1 MIIILMVKVVL
12 FGASGLLGWSIYQ
25 ELKRRGLVSFQYSQ
39 QPVSEKNCNS
49 FNSLDLTAD
58 ELVTRELF
66 DLWPDAIINCAAIS
80 SPDMVKKDPAH
91 AYKINVEAAQRLA
104 QISAHLGARF
114 IHVSSDMVFGGKEE
128 PYRST
133 DSPNPLSEY
142 GLQKLESE
150 KKVLS
155 SMDENVVVLRLTL
168 INGNSLRGNRSPHER
183 IFESI
188 RNESPLT
195 LFDDEFRQ
203 PCTADN
209 VASVVVELL
218 ERPNLNGLFHWAGS
232 EVITR
237 YELGRRILERFG
249 FSEDLILQGSLS
261 DSEGRVGKRPANLTL
276 ELSPLVGKIRTK
288 PQNISEQLEGLKVP
302 VNLYRLYRENAN
314 DPSKYILRV

>member
-1 MIIILMVKVVL
+1 VKVAL
-12 FGASGLLGWSIYQ
+12 FGASGLLGWSIHQ
-25 ELKRRGLVSFQYSQ
+25 ELQRRGLVSFQYSHQ
-39 QPVSEKNCNS
+39 KVPEKNGDS
-49 FNSLDLTAD
+49 FKSLDLTAD

-80 SPDMVKKDPAH
+80 SPDMVNKDPAH
-91 AYKINVEAAQRLA
+91 AYKINVEAAQKLA
-104 QISAHLGARF
+104 QISDHLGARF

-128 PYRST
+128 SYRST
-133 DSPNPLSEY
+133 DIPNPLSEY

-168 INGNSLRGNRSPHER
+168 INGNSFRGNRSPHER

-188 RNESPLT
+188 RNQSPLT
-195 LFDDEFRQ
+195 LFDDEYRQ
-203 PCTADN
+203 PCSADN

-249 FSEDLILQGSLS
+249 FSEHLILQGSLS
-261 DSEGRVGKRPANLTL
+261 ASEDRVGKRPANLVF

-288 PQNISEQLEGLKVP
+288 PQNISEQLQGLKVP
-302 VNLYRLYRENAN
+302 DDLYRWYRENAD

>member
-1 MIIILMVKVVL
+1 MKVAL

-39 QPVSEKNCNS
+39 QPVSEKNCDS
-49 FNSLDLTAD
+49 FKSLDLTAD

-80 SPDMVKKDPAH
+80 SPDMVKEDPAH
-91 AYKINVEAAQRLA
+91 AYKINVEAAQKLA
-104 QISAHLGARF
+104 QISDHLGARF
-114 IHVSSDMVFGGKEE
+114 IHISSDMVFGGKEE
-128 PYRST
+128 SYRST
-133 DSPNPLSEY
+133 DIPNPLSEY

-195 LFDDEFRQ
+195 LFDDEYRQ

-249 FSEDLILQGSLS
+249 FSEHLILQGSLS
-261 DSEGRVGKRPANLTL
+261 DSEDRVGKRPANLVF

-288 PQNISEQLEGLKVP
+288 PQNISEQLQGLKVP
-302 VNLYRLYRENAN
+302 DDLYRWYRENAD

>member
-1 MIIILMVKVVL
+1 MIIILLVKVAL

-49 FNSLDLTAD
+49 FNSLDLSAD

-91 AYKINVEAAQRLA
+91 AYKINVEAAQKLA

-133 DSPNPLSEY
+133 DIPNPLSEY

-150 KKVLS
+150 KS
-155 SMDENVVVLRLTL
+155 L
-168 INGNSLRGNRSPHER
+168 I
-183 IFESI
+183 
-188 RNESPLT
+188 
-195 LFDDEFRQ
+195 
-203 PCTADN
+203 
-209 VASVVVELL
+209 
-218 ERPNLNGLFHWAGS
+218 LNG
-232 EVITR
+232 
-237 YELGRRILERFG
+237 
-249 FSEDLILQGSLS
+249 
-261 DSEGRVGKRPANLTL
+261 
-276 ELSPLVGKIRTK
+276 
-288 PQNISEQLEGLKVP
+288 
-302 VNLYRLYRENAN
+302 
-314 DPSKYILRV
+314 

>member
-1 MIIILMVKVVL
+1 MKVAL

-25 ELKRRGLVSFQYSQ
+25 ELDRRGLISFQFSQ
-39 QPVSEKNCNS
+39 KQVAEKNCDS
-49 FNSLDLTAD
+49 FKTLDLTAD

-80 SPDMVKKDPAH
+80 SPDMVNKDPAH
-91 AYKINVEAAQRLA
+91 AYKINVEAAQKLA

-128 PYRST
+128 SYRST
-133 DSPNPLSEY
+133 DIPNPLSEY

-168 INGNSLRGNRSPHER
+168 INGNSFRGNRSPHER

-188 RNESPLT
+188 CNDSPLT
-195 LFDDEFRQ
+195 LFDDEYRQ
-203 PCTADN
+203 PCSADN

-249 FSEDLILQGSLS
+249 FSEHLILQGSLS
-261 DSEGRVGKRPANLTL
+261 DSEDRVGKRPANLAF

-288 PQNISEQLEGLKVP
+288 PQNISEQLQGLKVP
-302 VNLYRLYRENAN
+302 DNLYRWYRENAD
-314 DPSKYILRV
+314 DPSRYILRV

>member
-1 MIIILMVKVVL
+1 MKVAL

-25 ELKRRGLVSFQYSQ
+25 ELERRGLVSFQYSQ
-39 QPVSEKNCNS
+39 QKVPEKNGDS
-49 FNSLDLTAD
+49 FKSLDLTAD

-80 SPDMVKKDPAH
+80 SPDMVNKDPAH
-91 AYKINVEAAQRLA
+91 AYKINVEAAQKLA
-104 QISAHLGARF
+104 QISDHLGARF

-128 PYRST
+128 SYRST
-133 DSPNPLSEY
+133 DIPNPLSEY

-168 INGNSLRGNRSPHER
+168 INGNSFRGNRSPHER

-195 LFDDEFRQ
+195 LFDDEYRQ
-203 PCTADN
+203 PCSADN

-249 FSEDLILQGSLS
+249 FSEHLILKGSLS
-261 DSEGRVGKRPANLTL
+261 DSEDRVGKRPANLVF
-276 ELSPLVGKIRTK
+276 ELSPLVGKIKTK
-288 PQNISEQLEGLKVP
+288 PQNISEQLQGLKVP
-302 VNLYRLYRENAN
+302 DNLYRWYRENAD

>member
-1 MIIILMVKVVL
+1 MKVAL

-25 ELKRRGLVSFQYSQ
+25 ELERRGLVSFQYSQ
-39 QPVSEKNCNS
+39 QKVPEKNGDS
-49 FNSLDLTAD
+49 FKSLDLTAD

-80 SPDMVKKDPAH
+80 SPDKVKKDPAH
-91 AYKINVEAAQRLA
+91 AYKINVEAAQKLA
-104 QISAHLGARF
+104 QISDHLGARF

-128 PYRST
+128 SYRST
-133 DSPNPLSEY
+133 DIPNPLSEY

-168 INGNSLRGNRSPHER
+168 INGNSFRGNRSPHER

-188 RNESPLT
+188 RNQSPLT
-195 LFDDEFRQ
+195 LFDDEYRQ
-203 PCTADN
+203 PCSADN

-249 FSEDLILQGSLS
+249 FSEHLILQGSLS
-261 DSEGRVGKRPANLTL
+261 DSEDRVGKRPANLVF

-288 PQNISEQLEGLKVP
+288 PQNISEQLQGLKVP
-302 VNLYRLYRENAN
+302 DDLYRWYRENAD

>member
-1 MIIILMVKVVL
+1 MKVAL

-25 ELKRRGLVSFQYSQ
+25 ELERRGLISFQYTQ
-39 QPVSEKNCNS
+39 QQVVEKNCDS
-49 FNSLDLTAD
+49 FKTLDLTAD

-80 SPDMVKKDPAH
+80 SPDMVNKDPAH
-91 AYKINVEAAQRLA
+91 AYKINVEAAQKLA
-104 QISAHLGARF
+104 QISDHLGARF

-128 PYRST
+128 SYRST
-133 DSPNPLSEY
+133 DIPNPLSEY

-183 IFESI
+183 IFQSI

-195 LFDDEFRQ
+195 LFDDEYRQ

-249 FSEDLILQGSLS
+249 FSEHLILQGSLS
-261 DSEGRVGKRPANLTL
+261 DSAGRVGKRPANLAF

-288 PQNISEQLEGLKVP
+288 PQNISEQLQGLKVP
-302 VNLYRLYRENAN
+302 DNLYRWYRENAD
-314 DPSKYILRV
+314 DPSRYILRV